1 MIDSPSSGERKG
13 KSLNA
18 CVCKRCSVAMCGL
31 RDFSSYNATY
41 MVHRKKENGTDL
53 ESQAKAG
60 NSPVRETFFTEQRD
74 TQVRRD
80 T

>member
-1 MIDSPSSGERKG
+1 
-13 KSLNA
+13 
-18 CVCKRCSVAMCGL
+18 MCGL

-60 NSPVRETFFTEQRD
+60 KSPVRETFFTEQRD